1 MDGSSGSSGGGG
13 RVVPIPAAPAVPP
26 YLGPFGPV
34 LGLDHRRGYLVAAI
48 VMGSICLIS
57 TVMTFYL
64 SRTHNDLKQRG
75 RYLVAWNGIA
85 ASVIVTTYLM
95 LNAYVG
101 DFPCFILLWSKY
113 LERGRE

>member
-1 MDGSSGSSGGGG
+1 M
-13 RVVPIPAAPAVPP
+13 
-26 YLGPFGPV
+26 
-34 LGLDHRRGYLVAAI
+34 
-48 VMGSICLIS
+48 IS
-57 TVMTFYL
+57 TVMTFVL

-85 ASVIVTTYLM
+85 ATGVVTVYLM

-113 LERGRE
+113 LEKKE

>member
-1 MDGSSGSSGGGG
+1 MDGSSGGGTGGGG
-13 RVVPIPAAPAVPP
+13 HTTQPTPVKPP
-26 YLGPFGPV
+26 PPPFGPYGPI
-34 LGLDHRRGYLVAAI
+34 LGMGHRRGYLAAAI

-64 SRTHNDLKQRG
+64 SKTQNDLKQRG

-85 ASVIVTTYLM
+85 ATMVVTVYLM

-101 DFPCFILLWSKY
+101 DFPCYVLLWSK
-113 LERGRE
+113 